1 MTAVTLGASQV
12 RAIQHADGKY
22 QTRHDK
28 FLHELAQVCV
38 SFQRLNATWVGW
50 DKGASTDNKDTTDAP
65 YRKPVIHNNNAC
77 TQLKRHDPEYRAHE
91 TALQRKCRQ
100 EAKASSK

>member
-1 MTAVTLGASQV
+1 MTAETLGASQV

-28 FLHELAQVCV
+28 FLHEL
-38 SFQRLNATWVGW
+38 
-50 DKGASTDNKDTTDAP
+50 
-65 YRKPVIHNNNAC
+65 
-77 TQLKRHDPEYRAHE
+77 EYRAHE
-91 TALQRKCRQ
+91 TALQRKRRQ

>member
-1 MTAVTLGASQV
+1 MTLGVSQV

-38 SFQRLNATWVGW
+38 SSQWLNATWVGW
-50 DKGASTDNKDTTDAP
+50 DKGTSTDNKDTTDAP
-65 YRKPVIHNNNAC
+65 YRKPVIHNNNAR
-77 TQLKRHDPEYRAHE
+77 TQLKRQDPEYRAHK
-91 TALQRKCRQ
+91 TTLQRKRRQ
-100 EAKASSK
+100 EANASSK